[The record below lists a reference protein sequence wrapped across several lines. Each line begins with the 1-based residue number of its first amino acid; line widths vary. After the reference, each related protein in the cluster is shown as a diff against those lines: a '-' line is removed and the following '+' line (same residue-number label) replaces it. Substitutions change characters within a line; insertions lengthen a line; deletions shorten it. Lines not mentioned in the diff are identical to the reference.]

1 MQRTHDQC
9 IMDVLRN
16 CNDTIRINR
25 VRIYLQASTIA
36 NITNAEET
44 HITEYSFG
52 GRNSRTTENP
62 RKSTHQW
69 PRQPRPGP
77 KSWKAWT
84 TALQQ
89 EVSTDGKKKLRQPL
103 GKWIVSQQKTRQE
116 WNWYYATT
124 TGQLLQTQANG
135 FKVHNA
141 TDHPRQF
148 EDEPKST
155 IPRLSIDAV
164 PVTVSNNH
172 IPRIPDKH
180 EIRNPNIDHQIPTT
194 FEDYVGNLDHWE
206 RTLLRTT
213 GNTKD
218 TNDVTNRIIESEKTY
233 MVSDGGMVNGY
244 GSYGW
249 IIANDD
255 KLT

>member
-1 MQRTHDQC
+1 MFP
-9 IMDVLRN
+9 M
-16 CNDTIRINR
+16 
-25 VRIYLQASTIA
+25 YLQASTIA
-36 NITNAEET
+36 DITNAEGT
-44 HITEYSFG
+44 HITEYSFR

-84 TALQQ
+84 TALRQKL
-89 EVSTDGKKKLRQPL
+89 STNRKNRKLRQPL
-103 GKWIVSQQKTRQE
+103 GKWIVPQQKTRQE
-116 WNWYYATT
+116 WNWYYATA

-135 FKVHNA
+135 FKVYNA
-141 TDHPRQF
+141 TDYPRQF
-148 EDEPKST
+148 ENEPKST
-155 IPRLSIDAV
+155 VPRLPIDAI
-164 PVTVSNNH
+164 PVTATNN
-172 IPRIPDKH
+172 RIPQIPEAH
-180 EIRNPNIDHQIPTT
+180 ELPDPHVDQQIPTT
-194 FEDYVGNLDHWE
+194 FEDNIGNLDHWE
-206 RTLLRTT
+206 RNLLQTT
-213 GNTKD
+213 GNTRD

-255 KLT
+255 ELTSG